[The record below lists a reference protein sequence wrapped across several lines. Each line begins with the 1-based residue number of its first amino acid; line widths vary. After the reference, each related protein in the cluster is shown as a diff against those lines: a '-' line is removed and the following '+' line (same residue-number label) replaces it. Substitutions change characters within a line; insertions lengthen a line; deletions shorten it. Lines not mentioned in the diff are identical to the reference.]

1 MENLIAALAVD
12 GKYLMTNTVRRFMER
27 DRTLQNVPKDN
38 QKAVVQ
44 DMTARCLVVAQA
56 LCCTLEEAYKEI
68 NKVDWKYNFNGGNK
82 TMTKKQFDKINNDV
96 NKLLNGG
103 QIKGIDLS
111 VYDIRELVNVLEN
124 LKNKPEFINSNV
136 KKFCDKYDIK
146 VCKCGIGWKVL

>member
-12 GKYLMTNTVRRFMER
+12 GKYLMTNTVKNLMEH

-38 QKAVVQ
+38 QKAIVQ

-68 NKVDWKYNFNGGNK
+68 NKVNWKYNFKGEIK
-82 TMTKKQFDKINNDV
+82 PWRRNNMI
-96 NKLLNGG
+96 KLIMLLNGEK
-103 QIKGIDLS
+103 IKGFNLS

-136 KKFCDKYDIK
+136 KKFCDKYSIK